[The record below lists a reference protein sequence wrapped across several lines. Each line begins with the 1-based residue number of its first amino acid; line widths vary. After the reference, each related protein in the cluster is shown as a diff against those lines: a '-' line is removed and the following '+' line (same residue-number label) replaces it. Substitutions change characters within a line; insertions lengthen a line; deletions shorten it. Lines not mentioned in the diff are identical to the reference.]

1 MEGLINKLDELTALL
16 EKKNVS
22 FEIIHNKKPI
32 YSVEDARGY
41 YEISQTAPTL
51 VIKTERGFFAL
62 ILAGDRG
69 RVDFE
74 LAKKSLQC
82 EKAKLASKQEVLET
96 TGYDAGS
103 VPLVGHGLPCILD
116 MRLFLHPF
124 IYGGAGDANF
134 TLKIDPRDIEKIN
147 DVVAKIV

>member
-1 MEGLINKLDELTALL
+1 MNRLDELRALL
-16 EKKNVS
+16 EKNNVS
-22 FEIIHNKKPI
+22 FEIIQNKKPI
-32 YSVEDARGY
+32 YSVNDAYGY

-51 VIKTERGFFAL
+51 IIKTERGFFAL

-69 RVDFE
+69 RADFE
-74 LAKKSLQC
+74 LVKESLQC
-82 EKAKLASKQEVLET
+82 EKAKLASKKEVLEII
-96 TGYDAGS
+96 GYEVGS

-116 MRLFLHPF
+116 TRLFLHSYV
-124 IYGGAGDANF
+124 YGGAGDANF